1 MFGLDKFDAPNV
13 TSMYDIRRIHGGM
26 DNIHRI
32 VNLADMNVE
41 QFANV
46 DVEPTIM
53 CEEPTIQF
61 EATMVDAMSGPTV
74 IEDVAEIRK
83 EMARRAFMDACR
95 AASDE
100 ASMMGAALF
109 GGIFGGLVITTMV
122 VASWLY

>member
-1 MFGLDKFDAPNV
+1 MFGLDKFDATNV

-61 EATMVDAMSGPTV
+61 EATI